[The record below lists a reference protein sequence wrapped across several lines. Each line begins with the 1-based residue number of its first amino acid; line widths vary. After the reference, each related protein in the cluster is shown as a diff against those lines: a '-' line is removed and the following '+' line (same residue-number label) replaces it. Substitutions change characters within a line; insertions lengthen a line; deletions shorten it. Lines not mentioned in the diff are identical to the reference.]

1 MTVGEF
7 MIEVE
12 VNGKKIFVSEELE
25 KGEMELDLMN
35 HELLEDTMDLSDAL
49 VEVANS
55 LEDTMSDMEIVDY
68 E

>member
-1 MTVGEF
+1 

-12 VNGKKIFVSEELE
+12 VNGKKILINEELE

-35 HELLEDTMDLSDAL
+35 HELLEDTIDLSDTL
-49 VEVANS
+49 VEVTNS
-55 LEDTMSDMEIVDY
+55 LEDTLSDMEIVDY

>member
-1 MTVGEF
+1 MIVGEF

-35 HELLEDTMDLSDAL
+35 HELLEDTIDLSDAL

-55 LEDTMSDMEIVDY
+55 LEDTMSDMEIVEY